1 MAIEYRLFDSAKDYL
16 PRIPEVAQLFSTV
29 FQRAFPADAWGQWYL
44 NNPYGD
50 PYVALGHCADELV
63 AHHALV
69 PQMLVGSGGDRRRY
83 LLSMSTM
90 VHPRHR
96 NLMAF
101 LYMVDALH
109 QKARAAGA
117 AFILAFPNSSSA
129 PLFEKLCGYK
139 PILQTELCNWKPP
152 PFSAASN
159 APMNGPWAAGDT
171 PEYSYPTDSVYWNW
185 RTQNNHASSC
195 AVGGT
200 LQLVYKVIEPPTL
213 MLLDAR
219 VEGERDPAECLAHF
233 ANGLGLPEVRL
244 TRYHGALLGIP
255 DADLT
260 SHENYVVRFFGFPLG
275 EKVPDIRFSLLLSDV
290 F

>member
-1 MAIEYRLFDSAKDYL
+1 MAIDYRLFDSAKDYL

-96 NLMAF
+96 SPGGF
-101 LYMVDALH
+101 LHMVDMLH
-109 QKARAAGA
+109 EAARHAGA
-117 AFILAFPNSSSA
+117 AFILAFPNSRSA

-139 PILQTELCNWKPP
+139 PIVQTELCNWKPP
-152 PFSAASN
+152 NPWAASN

-171 PEYSYPTDSVYWNW
+171 PQYSYPGDSVYWSW
-185 RTQNNHASSC
+185 RTQNNHARSC

-200 LQLVYKVIEPPTL
+200 LQLVYKVIEPATL
-213 MLLDAR
+213 MLLDVWVKEEQDA
-219 VEGERDPAECLAHF
+219 VECLARF
-233 ANGLGLPEVRL
+233 AHGLGFMEVRL
-244 TRYHGALLGIP
+244 ARYHATLLGIP
-255 DADLT
+255 DSDLAP
-260 SHENYVVRFFGFPLG
+260 HEGYVVRFFGFPLAEG
-275 EKVPDIRFSLLLSDV
+275 VPNIRFSLLLSDV

>member
-1 MAIEYRLFDSAKDYL
+1 MAIDYRLFDNANAYR

-29 FQRAFPADAWGQWYL
+29 FQRAFPVDAWGQWYL

-50 PYVALGHCADELV
+50 PYVALGYCADELV

-69 PQMLVGSGGDRRRY
+69 PQMLVGNGGERRRY

-96 NLMAF
+96 NLSAF

-109 QKARAAGA
+109 EKARDAGA

-139 PILQTELCNWKPP
+139 PMVQTELCNWKPP
-152 PFSAASN
+152 APSGASN
-159 APMNGPWAAGDT
+159 ARINGPWEVRGK
-171 PEYSYPTDSVYWNW
+171 PQYSYPADSVYWNW

-195 AVGGT
+195 AVDGT
-200 LQLVYKVIEPPTL
+200 LHLAYKVIEPATL

-219 VEGERDPAECLAHF
+219 VEGEQDPAECLADF
-233 ANGLGLPEVRL
+233 ANAQGLPEVRL
-244 TRYHGALLGIP
+244 TRYHAALLGIP
-255 DADLT
+255 EADLT
-260 SHENYVVRFFGFPLG
+260 PHEGYVVRFFGFPLA
-275 EKVPDIRFSLLLSDV
+275 EEVPDIRFSLLLSDV